1 MKCRNSIS
9 ITALL
14 LIPFL
19 SMNATAAEEYVI
31 TQKDLQFHPV
41 IKVVKPGDAVT
52 FQNMDNVVHNIV
64 SLTDEFEFDLG
75 EFKPGMIKSVKFK
88 QKGVVD
94 VQCTIHPEMKMT
106 IFVF

>member
-1 MKCRNSIS
+1 MKYLNPICC
-9 ITALL
+9 TTLL
-14 LIPFL
+14 LIPLL
-19 SMNATAAEEYVI
+19 SMNTAAAEEYVV
-31 TQKDLQFHPV
+31 TQKDIQFHPV

-52 FQNMDNVVHNIV
+52 FKNMDNVVHNIV

-75 EFKPGMIKSVKFK
+75 EFKPGMTKSVKFK

>member
-1 MKCRNSIS
+1 MKYLNSIGY
-9 ITALL
+9 TASL
-14 LIPFL
+14 LITLL
-19 SMNATAAEEYVI
+19 STNTAAAEEYVI
-31 TQKDLQFHPV
+31 TQKDLQFHPI

-52 FQNMDNVVHNIV
+52 FKNKDNVVHNIV

-75 EFKPGMIKSVKFK
+75 EFKPGMTKSVKFK